1 MKKILV
7 IEDEKLLLENIE
19 DILSFLENF
28 EVITAENGRIGLE
41 LAEKY
46 EPDLI
51 ICDIMMP
58 ELDGYDVLRGL
69 RNNFKTAMIPLI
81 FLTAKADRLELRKGM
96 ELGADDY
103 LTKPFTPNELLK
115 AIAIRL
121 KKKEVM
127 EARYQKELTELRQ
140 NIRLA
145 IPQEIKTPIT
155 GIISS
160 TDFLLGS
167 LETLEPLL
175 MRQMLELIRSS
186 SERLWR
192 LTQNFI
198 LYTQLEAMS
207 QDKERVK
214 ELRNRQISSAKE
226 TIAKVAEEK
235 ASQVNRQRD
244 LKLEL
249 EEAAVKI
256 GKDSLVKL
264 VEELV
269 DNSLK
274 FSQPETPISICSTI
288 ENNNFI
294 LTISDRGQGM
304 NPEEIEKIGPYM
316 QFNRPIREQQGVG
329 LGLAIC
335 QRLIKLHQGKL
346 SINSIPKQKTTVTVS
361 LPIE

>member
-1 MKKILV
+1 
-7 IEDEKLLLENIE
+7 
-19 DILSFLENF
+19 
-28 EVITAENGRIGLE
+28 
-41 LAEKY
+41 
-46 EPDLI
+46 
-51 ICDIMMP
+51 
-58 ELDGYDVLRGL
+58 
-69 RNNFKTAMIPLI
+69 
-81 FLTAKADRLELRKGM
+81 M

-121 KKKEVM
+121 EKNEVM
-127 EARYQKELTELRQ
+127 EARYQQELAELRQ

-145 IPQEIKTPIT
+145 IPQEIRTPIT

-160 TDFLLGS
+160 TDFLLGE

-175 MRQMLELIRSS
+175 MGQMLELIRSS

-198 LYTQLEAMS
+198 LYTELEAMRE
-207 QDKERVK
+207 DKERVK

-226 TIAKVAEEK
+226 TIAKVAEKK

-294 LTISDRGQGM
+294 LTISDRGEGM

-346 SINSIPKQKTTVTVS
+346 SVDSIPKQKTTVTVS